1 MNTIVGIYTAHPYI
15 STLVSYWVLSAF
27 IGALPA
33 PTATSNSLYKFI
45 FSFANSLGGNIL
57 RALSTRVEGSPN
69 FQDAVNIQNAK
80 TGTGKVVV
88 EMPAEAKQ

>member
-33 PTATSNSLYKFI
+33 PTATSNSLYKFV
-45 FSFANSLGGNIL
+45 FTFTNGLGGNIL

-69 FQDAVNIQNAK
+69 FQSAVNIQNAK
-80 TGTGKVVV
+80 TGTDKMVV